1 MTIAGPGNAA
11 GVRVVD
17 VPTIFWRSIMRTR
30 RLLLASLLAAAV
42 AGSAWA
48 QSATGGV
55 AGSASGAGN

>member
-1 MTIAGPGNAA
+1 
-11 GVRVVD
+11 
-17 VPTIFWRSIMRTR
+17 MRTR
-30 RLLLASLLAAAV
+30 RLLLASLIATAV